1 MRSCGNYG
9 CMPLRIKP
17 CGLASEPGGM
27 TQRSCV
33 YFGAR
38 YVLGPIREAVHL
50 VHGPVGC
57 GYYGA
62 MVRGEAK
69 DLFGTALTAG
79 EIIFGGLDKLR
90 KALHEAFALR
100 PSARGAFLYA
110 TCTTGLIGEDLAGLA
125 REIERES
132 GRRIVVVDCPGFSGK
147 SQAGGH
153 AVAYRSLLN
162 LVRPFS
168 KAEHPT
174 VNLIGEYNVAG
185 EAREIK
191 RLLEKLG
198 VKVHTV
204 LTGDTRFSEIE
215 RLSRAHLNLLF
226 CGSTAREFASALKER
241 FGLPYLK
248 VSFYGLSAV
257 GASLRKVG
265 EALGLSSDKVED
277 LIREEETRT
286 FREIRSWLKLFS
298 GKRVLVVLGAGR
310 LGPLGRML
318 RELGFEVIGAASVFG
333 SSEDHQEA
341 APFSGFLTD
350 DPGDDEFERA
360 LSMLKPD
367 LVITNAREQWRAVK
381 LGFPTLSF
389 PQERRRGPY
398 TGYQGF
404 VNFVYSLV
412 RVLRAPV
419 WRLKAL

>member
-1 MRSCGNYG
+1 
-9 CMPLRIKP
+9 MPLRIKP

-62 MVRGEAK
+62 MIRGEPQ
-69 DLFGTALTAG
+69 DLFGTALSDE
-79 EIIFGGLDKLR
+79 EIIFGGLDKLK

-100 PSARGAFLYA
+100 PTNRGAFLYA
-110 TCTTGLIGEDLAGLA
+110 TCPTGLIGEDLAGLA
-125 REIERES
+125 REIESET

-162 LVRPFS
+162 LVRPFPR
-168 KAEHPT
+168 AGHPT

-185 EAREIK
+185 ETRETK
-191 RLLEKLG
+191 RLLEELG
-198 VKVHTV
+198 VEVHTV
-204 LTGDTRFSEIE
+204 LTGETRFSEIE
-215 RLSRAHLNLLF
+215 QLSRAHLNLLF
-226 CGSTAREFASALKER
+226 CGSTAREFASALEER

-248 VSFYGLSAV
+248 VSFYGPSAV
-257 GASLRKVG
+257 RASLRKIG
-265 EALGLSSDKVED
+265 EALGLSSGRVEG
-277 LIREEETRT
+277 LIRDEEART
-286 FREIRSWLKLFS
+286 FREIKPWLKLFS
-298 GKRVLVVLGAGR
+298 GKRVLLVLGAGR

-318 RELGFEVIGAASVFG
+318 RELGFEVVGAVSVFG
-333 SSEDHQEA
+333 SSEDHREA
-341 APFSGFLTD
+341 APVSGFIAD
-350 DPGDDEFERA
+350 DPGDDEFERV

-381 LGFPTLSF
+381 LGFPTLAF
-389 PQERRRGPY
+389 PQERSHGPY

-404 VNFVYSLV
+404 ANFVYSLV
-412 RVLRAPV
+412 RVLQAPV